1 MTTYSIRL
9 EIPDTDLYNTDIEK
23 IIYDGI
29 KPIVLNKIENVLIDV
44 IEIETEEE
52 QINNHIKEKKEVV
65 KDHQYEIN
73 ADGSER
79 IKEVIEECLKYYTM
93 GDTKIDDVI
102 IKTDKEEK
110 ENFVESVMME
120 LNNSNTILIGKEKKD
135 E

>member
-52 QINNHIKEKKEVV
+52 QINNQERNRRVWKIKNI
-65 KDHQYEIN
+65 IN
-73 ADGSER
+73 
-79 IKEVIEECLKYYTM
+79 INI
-93 GDTKIDDVI
+93 
-102 IKTDKEEK
+102 
-110 ENFVESVMME
+110 
-120 LNNSNTILIGKEKKD
+120 
-135 E
+135 

>member
-52 QINNHIKEKKEVV
+52 QINNHIKEKKE
-65 KDHQYEIN
+65 E
-73 ADGSER
+73 
-79 IKEVIEECLKYYTM
+79 
-93 GDTKIDDVI
+93 
-102 IKTDKEEK
+102 
-110 ENFVESVMME
+110 
-120 LNNSNTILIGKEKKD
+120 
-135 E
+135 

>member
-52 QINNHIKEKKEVV
+52 QINNHIK
-65 KDHQYEIN
+65 
-73 ADGSER
+73 
-79 IKEVIEECLKYYTM
+79 
-93 GDTKIDDVI
+93 
-102 IKTDKEEK
+102 KEE
-110 ENFVESVMME
+110 
-120 LNNSNTILIGKEKKD
+120 
-135 E
+135 

>member
-52 QINNHIKEKKEVV
+52 QIDNHIKK
-65 KDHQYEIN
+65 
-73 ADGSER
+73 
-79 IKEVIEECLKYYTM
+79 
-93 GDTKIDDVI
+93 
-102 IKTDKEEK
+102 
-110 ENFVESVMME
+110 
-120 LNNSNTILIGKEKKD
+120 
-135 E
+135 

>member
-73 ADGSER
+73 ADGSESDSER
-79 IKEVIEECLKYYTM
+79 YGK
-93 GDTKIDDVI
+93 
-102 IKTDKEEK
+102 KEE
-110 ENFVESVMME
+110 
-120 LNNSNTILIGKEKKD
+120 
-135 E
+135 